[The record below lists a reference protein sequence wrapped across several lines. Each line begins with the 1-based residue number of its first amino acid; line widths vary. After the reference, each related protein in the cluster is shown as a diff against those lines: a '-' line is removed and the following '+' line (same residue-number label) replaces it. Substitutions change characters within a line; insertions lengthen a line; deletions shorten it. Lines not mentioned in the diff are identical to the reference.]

1 MLPPEPPGPPLP
13 GGSWETARRLM
24 RDYGFAG
31 PSVITAICHP
41 GQPLDQRD
49 MLLEGRFPGLR
60 FRFGCPPRAHGS
72 LAR

>member
-1 MLPPEPPGPPLP
+1 
-13 GGSWETARRLM
+13 M